1 MKSFPELIQPWK
13 ELTDLFDHLYNS
25 FEVLEN
31 QVERD
36 ILSAD
41 DQADGDLSDIIV
53 CLKVHMYM
61 YNTYLYRLTWN

>member
-1 MKSFPELIQPWK
+1 MQPWK

-36 ILSAD
+36 ILITD
-41 DQADGDLSDIIV
+41 DQAEGYLSDLIV
-53 CLKVHMYM
+53 TLKVYTGTRCVSHYIVILSVMKK
-61 YNTYLYRLTWN
+61 